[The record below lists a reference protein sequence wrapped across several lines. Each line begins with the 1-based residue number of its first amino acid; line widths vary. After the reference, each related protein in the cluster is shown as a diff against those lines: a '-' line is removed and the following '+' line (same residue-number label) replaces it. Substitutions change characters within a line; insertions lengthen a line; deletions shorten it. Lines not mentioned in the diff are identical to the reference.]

1 MFSNIST
8 RNEIFKTNNNFL
20 TDNKSSYKYPATIL
34 LFNLSVVLL
43 PILGQ
48 YVFVWPLSYGIAICV
63 FAGLVVFTSS
73 QYLRVETVF
82 FPLVALIFFQSLLLI
97 ILSPTYIDIIVLAKR
112 LFFVILFYFLLL
124 FGISYSVEQVFY
136 KIYKYIGVVA
146 GFVVFFQFLSFHM
159 FNKVPWNGILPFMN
173 PISSWGS
180 VMWRPNSIFSEPAA
194 FSQFILPLLY
204 ISIIKG
210 RKLLSFILTLAVITS
225 TSSSGTI
232 LVFVIWT
239 YFVVFSPKFHKKYWL
254 RNVLL
259 YISFLLILLYIFFGT
274 NLMESSRQKLMTSID
289 IRQNER
295 LLKGFALYGLWPL
308 EAKIF
313 GVGLGNVQRYA
324 NLKGIYF
331 SYKVMGDYEVNS
343 EFTNSISYVF
353 LSVGILGGFLYL
365 RCFFL
370 LWREIKKE
378 MRFLVIIVFFILAT
392 SQSFFNPWFV
402 FVFTVLFMYTER
414 KPRTRLHF

>member
-1 MFSNIST
+1 M
-8 RNEIFKTNNNFL
+8 KNNFI
-20 TDNKSSYKYPATIL
+20 TDNKSSYNYPATIL

-48 YVFVWPLSYGIAICV
+48 YVFIWPLSYGIVTCG
-63 FAGLVVFTSS
+63 FAGLMAFVSFP
-73 QYLRVETVF
+73 YFRVDTVF
-82 FPLVALIFFQSLLLI
+82 FPLVALIFFQSLILI
-97 ILSPTYIDIIVLAKR
+97 ILFPTYIDIIVLAKR
-112 LFFVILFYFLLL
+112 LFFIIIFYFLLL
-124 FGISYSVEQVFY
+124 FGISFSVERIFY
-136 KIYKYIGVVA
+136 EIYKYIGIIA
-146 GFVVFFQFLSFHM
+146 SFVVFFQFLSFHM

-180 VMWRPNSIFSEPAA
+180 VVWRPNSIFSEPAA
-194 FSQFILPLLY
+194 FSQFIPPLLY

-225 TSSSGTI
+225 SSSTGTI
-232 LVFVIWT
+232 LVFVIWA
-239 YFVVFSPKFHKKYWL
+239 YFVVFAPKFHKKYWL

-259 YISFLLILLYIFFGT
+259 YVLFLLILLYIFFGT
-274 NLMESSRQKLMTSID
+274 NLMESSRQKLMISMD

-295 LLKGFALYGLWPL
+295 LLKGFVLYGLWPL

-353 LSVGILGGFLYL
+353 LSVGIVGGFLYL

-370 LWREIKKE
+370 LWRELKKE
-378 MRFLVIIVFFILAT
+378 MRFLVIIVFLILAT
-392 SQSFFNPWFV
+392 SQAFFNPWFV
-402 FVFTVLFMYTER
+402 FVFTVLFMYTEKEPQIKLR
-414 KPRTRLHF
+414 F